1 MKHFRKKSKGKKNM
15 LGSFIGKLD
24 KDTCIISLVIISL
37 ITLGVAAS
45 DLFRVFDISGVFK
58 Q

>member
-1 MKHFRKKSKGKKNM
+1 M

-24 KDTCIISLVIISL
+24 KGVCIISLVIFSL
-37 ITLGVAAS
+37 LTMTIITS
-45 DLFRVFDISGVFK
+45 DLFRVFDITGVFK